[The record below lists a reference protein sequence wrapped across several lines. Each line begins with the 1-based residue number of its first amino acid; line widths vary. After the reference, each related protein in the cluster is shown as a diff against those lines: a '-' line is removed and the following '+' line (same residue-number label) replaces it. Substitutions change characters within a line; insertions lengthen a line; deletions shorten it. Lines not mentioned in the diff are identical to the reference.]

1 MKSSQFIDF
10 KKYLCFIDYNYGI
23 IILDHFRNYKS
34 YKEIKNLKNTY
45 NINNQLVI
53 LKEDGLFI
61 VETETMTIEKMDIVN
76 QINFEKN
83 SDLIEW
89 NQ

>member
-1 MKSSQFIDF
+1 
-10 KKYLCFIDYNYGI
+10 L
-23 IILDHFRNYKS
+23 ILDHFGNYKS

-89 NQ
+89 NQKLYFYSNNVFEELISPK

>member
-1 MKSSQFIDF
+1 
-10 KKYLCFIDYNYGI
+10 L
-23 IILDHFRNYKS
+23 ILDHFGNYKS

-76 QINFEKN
+76 QINFEKK

-89 NQ
+89 NQKLYFFSNNIFEELISPK